1 MTGTESPARAGAPWA
16 WLIALV
22 LTVAAIQ
29 GGAAWKHAAEHPELV
44 PSSSILAILAGVLAR
59 NLLHLPAV
67 ARRGSKGIIKT
78 VIPLSIVLLGAGL
91 DLAALTDPQ
100 LGVGGLAITV
110 ACMLVALLA
119 AFGAS
124 KLMGLSGRTAG
135 LLAAGTA
142 VCGSSAIMAVAPVV
156 EAEDD
161 EIVVA
166 LGTVNLMGLL
176 AMLAVPALAAA
187 FDLADDAAGLFAGTS
202 VHAVPQ
208 AVAAGAAV
216 SDAAAGFATLF
227 KMVRV
232 AMLAPLVFG
241 FGAFLAW
248 RRPKS
253 HALEKSKKIGS
264 IVPWFV
270 WGFLALS
277 ALRTFGAL
285 DFEVNAKPLGDVL
298 AGWGKHLLTFSM
310 VAIGLEIDL
319 RKLLG
324 VGLRG
329 LLAGTL
335 TSALLLF
342 FSLLCS
348 SWL

>member
-1 MTGTESPARAGAPWA
+1 MPWA
-16 WLIALV
+16 WVTALL
-22 LTVAAIQ
+22 LTLAAVYGGGWWKQQVA
-29 GGAAWKHAAEHPELV
+29 HPELI
-44 PSSSILAILAGVLAR
+44 PSASILAILAGVLAR
-59 NLLHLPAV
+59 NVLMLPAV
-67 ARRGSKGIIKT
+67 ARRGAKGIIKT

-91 DLAALTDPQ
+91 DLEALTDPQ
-100 LGVGGLAITV
+100 LGVGGLAITI

-119 AFGAS
+119 AFGAA
-124 KLMGLSGRTAG
+124 KIMGLTGRTAA

-142 VCGSSAIMAVAPVV
+142 VCGSSAIMAVAPVL

-187 FDLADDAAGLFAGTS
+187 FGLSDQAAGLFAGTS

-216 SDAAAGFATLF
+216 GDTAAGFATLF

-232 AMLAPLVFG
+232 AMLAPLVLA

-248 RRPKS
+248 RRPRS
-253 HALEKSKKIGS
+253 QAQEQSRRIGS

-270 WGFLALS
+270 WGFLAFA
-277 ALRTFGAL
+277 ALRTGGL
-285 DFEVNAKPLGDVL
+285 LGTELGSKPLGDEL
-298 AGWGKHLLTFSM
+298 AGWGKYLLTYSM

-329 LLAGTL
+329 LIAGTL
-335 TSALLLF
+335 ASAALLA
-342 FSLLCS
+342 FSLFCA

>member
-1 MTGTESPARAGAPWA
+1 MTEPASSGRPGVPWA
-16 WLIALV
+16 WVTAFA
-22 LTVAAIQ
+22 LTVAAVY
-29 GGAAWKHAAEHPELV
+29 GGSLWKQLAAHPELV

-59 NLLHLPAV
+59 NVLMLPAV
-67 ARRGSKGIIKT
+67 ARRGSKGIIKS

-91 DLAALTDPQ
+91 DLEALTDPQ
-100 LGVGGLAITV
+100 LGVGGLAITL
-110 ACMLVALLA
+110 ACMCVALLA

-124 KLMGLSGRTAG
+124 KIMGLSGRTAG

-142 VCGSSAIMAVAPVV
+142 VCGSSAIMAVAPVL

-187 FDLADDAAGLFAGTS
+187 AGLGDEAAGLFAGTS

-216 SDAAAGFATLF
+216 SDPAAGFATLF

-248 RRPKS
+248 RRPRSQALAKS
-253 HALEKSKKIGS
+253 RKIGS

-277 ALRTFGAL
+277 ALRTFGLLEAEL
-285 DFEVNAKPLGDVL
+285 GTKPLGDAL

-335 TSALLLF
+335 AAAVLLA
-342 FSLLCS
+342 FSLLCAA
-348 SWL
+348 WL

>member
-1 MTGTESPARAGAPWA
+1 MTRTDSAARPGLPWA
-16 WLIALV
+16 WLTALA
-22 LTVAAIQ
+22 LTLAAIYC
-29 GGAAWKHAAEHPELV
+29 GSWWKHQVEHPELV
-44 PSSSILAILAGVLAR
+44 PSAAILAILAGVLAR
-59 NLLHLPAV
+59 NVLMLPA
-67 ARRGSKGIIKT
+67 ALRRGSKSIIKS

-91 DLAALTDPQ
+91 DLEALADPQ
-100 LGVGGLAITV
+100 IGVGGLAFTI
-110 ACMLVALLA
+110 ACMLVALGA
-119 AFGAS
+119 AFGAG
-124 KLMGLSGRTAG
+124 KLMGLTGRTSG

-142 VCGSSAIMAVAPVV
+142 VCGSSAIMAVAPVL

-176 AMLAVPALAAA
+176 AMLAVPPLATA
-187 FDLADDAAGLFAGTS
+187 FGLADEAAGLFAGTS

-216 SDAAAGFATLF
+216 SDGAAGFATLF

-232 AMLAPLVFG
+232 AMLAPLVLG
-241 FGAFLAW
+241 FGSFLAW
-248 RRPKS
+248 RRPRG
-253 HALEKSKKIGS
+253 HAKEQSRRIGS
-264 IVPWFV
+264 IVPWFI
-270 WGFLALS
+270 WGFLALA
-277 ALRTFGAL
+277 ALRTCGAL
-285 DFEVNAKPLGDVL
+285 DGQVLSKPFGDLL
-298 AGWGKHLLTFSM
+298 AVWGKHLLTFSM

-329 LLAGTL
+329 LIAGTL
-335 TSALLLF
+335 ASMALLA
-342 FSLLCS
+342 FSLFCA